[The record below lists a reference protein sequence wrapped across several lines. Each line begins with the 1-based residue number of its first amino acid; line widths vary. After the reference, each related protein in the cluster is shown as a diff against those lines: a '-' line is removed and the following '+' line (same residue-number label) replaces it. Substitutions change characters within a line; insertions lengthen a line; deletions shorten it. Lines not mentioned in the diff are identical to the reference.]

1 MATAAETVRAL
12 TGLSTAELDDAQIDV
27 FLEVNAAYV
36 GSTKLAAADALEVF
50 AGQLATIA
58 AQSDDISIDGSKRA
72 SVLMARASRLRE
84 QALTEADDAGFTFDV
99 VDSGYCRP
107 ELTERPCW

>member
-36 GSTKLAAADALEVF
+36 GSTKLAAADALEVY
-50 AGQLATIA
+50 AGQLTAV
-58 AQSDDISIDGSKRA
+58 QSDDISIDGSKRA
-72 SVLMARASRLRE
+72 AVLMARAARLRE
-84 QALTEADDAGFTFDV
+84 QALAEADDAGFTFEIV
-99 VDSGYCRP
+99 PSGYCRP

>member
-36 GSTKLAAADALEVF
+36 GSTKLAAADALEVY
-50 AGQLATIA
+50 AGQLTAV
-58 AQSDDISIDGSKRA
+58 QSDDISIDGSKRA
-72 SVLMARASRLRE
+72 AVLMARATKIRE
-84 QALTEADDAGFTFDV
+84 QHYLHDGGDFFFDTV
-99 VDSGYCRP
+99 CGPDYVRP
-107 ELTERPCW
+107 FDWSDEVIL